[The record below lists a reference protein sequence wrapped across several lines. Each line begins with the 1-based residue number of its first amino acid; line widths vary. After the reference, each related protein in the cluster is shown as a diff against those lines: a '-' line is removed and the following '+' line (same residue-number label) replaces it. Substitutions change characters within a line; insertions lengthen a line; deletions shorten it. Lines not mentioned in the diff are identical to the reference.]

1 MQSSLKTK
9 CHQSFLSTKVNSFI
23 VLQHATN
30 PYIHPGHHF
39 PPFVL
44 HTSYPDIT
52 FSVVKTP
59 QDKPTYL
66 PWTPFPP
73 YMTNQTSDPGHH
85 FICSEDP
92 PGKTRIST
100 LDTISTIRLTH
111 PPGQIK
117 HPTLDITFSVVK
129 TPQDKPIY
137 PPWTPFP
144 PFLLH
149 PPRTNQTSYPGH
161 HFFCSEDPPRQTHIS
176 TLDTISTIH
185 LTHPP
190 GQIKHPTLDITFSVV
205 KTPQDKPIYPP
216 WTPFPPFVL
225 HTPQDKSNILP
236 WTSLFL

>member
-85 FICSEDP
+85 F
-92 PGKTRIST
+92 
-100 LDTISTIRLTH
+100 
-111 PPGQIK
+111 
-117 HPTLDITFSVVK
+117 
-129 TPQDKPIY
+129 
-137 PPWTPFP
+137 
-144 PFLLH
+144 
-149 PPRTNQTSYPGH
+149 
-161 HFFCSEDPPRQTHIS
+161 FCSEDPPRQTHIS
-176 TLDTISTIH
+176 TLDTISTIP
-185 LTHPP
+185 LTPP
-190 GQIKHPTLDITFSVV
+190 RTNQTSYPGHHFFCGEDPPRQTYISTISTIRL
-205 KTPQDKPIYPP
+205 TP
-216 WTPFPPFVL
+216 
-225 HTPQDKSNILP
+225 PQDKSNILP